1 MKDIDLHFLIE
12 MVSLVYSVAKFYDSV
27 LKAMKLSDLSAETL
41 EKIKSV
47 RWDRIIEK
55 HEGPE
60 DWESVLEYYEP
71 EFMDIAGYPVLLPVE
86 RSHHQNITIL
96 RSIWSADGKSL
107 TLFLKDI
114 TFGDDLFDCGYM
126 AVCDLVTGEDFFLA
140 ILYHEWFV
148 IERSPIFD

>member
-1 MKDIDLHFLIE
+1 
-12 MVSLVYSVAKFYDSV
+12 
-27 LKAMKLSDLSAETL
+27 MKLSDLSAETL
-41 EKIKSV
+41 DKIKSV

-60 DWESVLEYYEP
+60 TWESVFEYSEP
-71 EFMDIAGYPVLLPVE
+71 EFIDVDGHPVLLPVE
-86 RSHHQNITIL
+86 QQHKNITIL

-107 TLFLKDI
+107 TLFLKD
-114 TFGDDLFDCGYM
+114 TTYGDGMFESGYM
-126 AVCDLVTGEDFFLA
+126 AVCDRVTGEDFFLA